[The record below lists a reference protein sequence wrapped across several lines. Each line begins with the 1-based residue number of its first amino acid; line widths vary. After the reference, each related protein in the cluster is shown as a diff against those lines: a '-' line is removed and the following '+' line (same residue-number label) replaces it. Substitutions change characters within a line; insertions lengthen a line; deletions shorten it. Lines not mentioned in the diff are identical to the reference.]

1 MALVGLQQQQNLNEW
16 SGLFLTGSFSA
27 KCLLHLWGRWV
38 GGNPFWWTVGELNLQ
53 SRQAGWANEYSIG
66 ASQAQ
71 LVLGRL
77 FGVGVVR

>member
-1 MALVGLQQQQNLNEW
+1 MG
-16 SGLFLTGSFSA
+16 
-27 KCLLHLWGRWV
+27 WV
-38 GGNPFWWTVGELNLQ
+38 GCNPFWWTVGELNLQ

-77 FGVGVVR
+77 FGVGQAISTLLIYLGVYDRPR